1 MSSIFLSNSVNVC
14 AQALANSPNFEEAVK
29 LLAYTPTAAPVY
41 YIIGGAGAGEG
52 AIITKGRLEPDD
64 IWMIDP
70 ENGTYVSRLIQVK
83 NYVHA
88 FERG

>member
-1 MSSIFLSNSVNVC
+1 M
-14 AQALANSPNFEEAVK
+14 K

-70 ENGTYVSRLIQVK
+70 ENGTYVSCLIEC
-83 NYVHA
+83 HA
-88 FERG
+88 SKLKTMSMHLRGAE